1 MKTDPLSLEDLRKRS
16 TCSVEAA
23 AAILNVGRS
32 TAYAAARDGTLPVLR
47 ISKRLLVPTA
57 KLLAMIGAEPAQD
70 E

>member
-1 MKTDPLSLEDLRKRS
+1 L
-16 TCSVEAA
+16 
-23 AAILNVGRS
+23 ILGIGRS

>member
-23 AAILNVGRS
+23 SLILGIGRS